1 MSEDG
6 EERKMRQDEERS
18 VELEEIEFRKLL
30 QMIFSD

>member
-1 MSEDG
+1 MG
-6 EERKMRQDEERS
+6 EKRKMRQDEERS

>member
-1 MSEDG
+1 MG